1 MAENESS
8 ALVERVADELQAAL
22 GVRLEILADELQV
35 TVSSRLERT
44 VDRFHD
50 TVSGRLERT
59 VDRFHDTVSGRLER
73 LADRFHDTVSGRLEV
88 AADEFEASL
97 WVRRYGGHVER
108 LRRLSR
114 VSEKLVYLFLVNS
127 EPQSF
132 STLQR
137 SLSLS
142 PSTIDGA
149 VRSLLARGYIVLD
162 ETRLYWVSPP
172 RE

>member
-1 MAENESS
+1 MAEESS

>member
-1 MAENESS
+1 
-8 ALVERVADELQAAL
+8 VRGYGRVADELQAAL

>member
-1 MAENESS
+1 MAEDESS
-8 ALVERVADELQAAL
+8 KLVERVADELQAAL
-22 GVRLEILADELQV
+22 GGRLETLADELQV

-44 VDRFHD
+44 VDRFHAV
-50 TVSGRLERT
+50 VS
-59 VDRFHDTVSGRLER
+59 SRLER

-97 WVRRYGGHVER
+97 WVRRYGGHVDR

-114 VSEKLVYLFLVNS
+114 ASEKLVYLFLVNS

-172 RE
+172 RG

>member
-1 MAENESS
+1 MAEDESS

-22 GVRLEILADELQV
+22 GVRLEI
-35 TVSSRLERT
+35 
-44 VDRFHD
+44 
-50 TVSGRLERT
+50 
-59 VDRFHDTVSGRLER
+59 

-97 WVRRYGGHVER
+97 WVRRYGGHVDR

-114 VSEKLVYLFLVNS
+114 ASEKLVYLFLVNS

-142 PSTIDGA
+142 SSSHAFASIASLPRTRWPAGCPSWPWPPAGPSPSPS
-149 VRSLLARGYIVLD
+149 RS
-162 ETRLYWVSPP
+162 TS
-172 RE
+172 

>member
-1 MAENESS
+1 MAEDESS

-44 VDRFHD
+44 VDRFH
-50 TVSGRLERT
+50 TV
-59 VDRFHDTVSGRLER
+59 VSNRLER
-73 LADRFHDTVSGRLEV
+73 LADRFHDTVSDRLEV
-88 AADEFEASL
+88 AADEFEASI

-108 LRRLSR
+108 LRHLSR
-114 VSEKLVYLFLVNS
+114 ASEKLVYLFLVNS

-132 STLQR
+132 TTMQR

-142 PSTIDGA
+142 SSTIDVA
-149 VRSLLARGYIVLD
+149 VRSLLDLGYVTLD